1 MSLLNWDHDEIAYRV
16 QTGLDRLSVSFFRRH
31 GARVRRDEVDF
42 HGYEHVDLEVAHA
55 GHRLQVRQYA
65 RAGEADAAVGPRE
78 PFPTEEF
85 VSTFDDAPA
94 HTVPADQLAAWLASL
109 PLGEATAPAHVPAP
123 DPANPFAPPP
133 RAGST
138 APLARENN
146 PFLGERTMAPD
157 LANPF
162 APPAADEQRQHALEW
177 LRSDDA

>member
-31 GARVRRDEVDF
+31 GALLRRDDVDF

-55 GHRLQVRQYA
+55 GHRLKVRQYA
-65 RAGEADAAVGPRE
+65 RAGESDAPAGPRE

-85 VSTFDDAPA
+85 ASTFDDAPA
-94 HTVPADQLAAWLASL
+94 SAVPAGQLAAWLASL
-109 PLGEATAPAHVPAP
+109 PLGEATAPANAPAP

-133 RAGST
+133 RAGSAGT
-138 APLARENN
+138 IARENN
-146 PFLGERTMAPD
+146 PFLVERPRTLDP
-157 LANPF
+157 ANPF
-162 APPAADEQRQHALEW
+162 APPAADDQRQRALEW

>member
-65 RAGEADAAVGPRE
+65 RTGDTDAAVGLHE

-85 VSTFDDAPA
+85 ESTFDDAPA
-94 HTVPADQLAAWLASL
+94 QAVPAGQLAAWLASL
-109 PLGEATAPAHVPAP
+109 PLGEAKGPANVPAA
-123 DPANPFAPPP
+123 DPTNPFAPPP
-133 RAGST
+133 RVGSAG
-138 APLARENN
+138 PLARANN
-146 PFLGERTMAPD
+146 PFLGERPRAPD

-162 APPAADEQRQHALEW
+162 APPAADEQRQQAVEW